1 MSLREI
7 IQDIIEDLDLT
18 FFYGAKWEQNLQ
30 DNETIFPAA
39 FLDYPFQSDDTL
51 IKSGAIKAKYNL
63 TFFLCDKSEPD
74 YTSIQH
80 DAICATMRQ
89 KAVDVV
95 NALQEYDS
103 SVIEVTGTKRT
114 DVHNVFDVNVTGV
127 ILTVS
132 ITMIETPTCE

>member
-1 MSLREI
+1 MSLREV
-7 IQDIIEDLDLT
+7 IQGIIEDLGLN

-95 NALQEYDS
+95 SALQEYDS
-103 SVIEVTGTKRT
+103 NIIEVTGANRT
-114 DVHNVFDVNVTGV
+114 DAHNLFNVNLSGV
-127 ILTVS
+127 ILIIS
-132 ITMIETPTCE
+132 ISVIETPSCK

>member
-7 IQDIIEDLDLT
+7 IQDIIEDLGLT
-18 FFYGAKWEQNLQ
+18 FFYGAKWEQNQQ

-63 TFFLCDKSEPD
+63 AFFLCDKSEPD
-74 YTSIQH
+74 YTSMQH
-80 DAICATMRQ
+80 DVICATMRQ

-95 NALQEYDS
+95 SALQEYDS
-103 SVIEVTGTKRT
+103 NIIEVTGAKRT
-114 DVHNVFDVNVTGV
+114 DAHNLFNVNLSGV
-127 ILTVS
+127 ILIIS
-132 ITMIETPTCE
+132 ISVIETPSCK